1 MHLQKTGPTPVVLG
15 TLANPAIG
23 GVPRPDGVKI
33 KLGDLLRKHGVG
45 WGLVLTGVPPAPVSV
60 SLPRASNTAAA
71 AAASARRRCVGGM
84 GLGERKGVIGNVPLR
99 RQTTPTVATAS
110 TSVSKK

>member
-45 WGLVLTGVPPAPVSV
+45 WGLVLTQEETGSGGV
-60 SLPRASNTAAA
+60 RN
-71 AAASARRRCVGGM
+71 M
-84 GLGERKGVIGNVPLR
+84 
-99 RQTTPTVATAS
+99 VAL
-110 TSVSKK
+110 V